1 MIRIVERVKET
12 YVLGNGQEVDLGT
25 PVSGRRWELRLA
37 VPEADAAWFR
47 NHPAVQDL
55 IDALGTVPYLA

>member
-1 MIRIVERVKET
+1 M
-12 YVLGNGQEVDLGT
+12 LGNGQEVDLGT